1 MKHTLYELPKKLEEL
16 NEGDLFKIK
25 GQRYN
30 WEYYDTNN
38 SFYFIRNTLT
48 KQMIALEKLP

>member
-1 MKHTLYELPKKLEEL
+1 MKYTLYQLPKKLEEL

-38 SFYFIRNTLT
+38 SFHFIRNTLT
-48 KQMIALEKLP
+48 KQMIALEK